1 MNRITSQ
8 TSFQAAKVIQD
19 TSQFEDVQVTVS
31 WSGDVRET
39 NALERVIY
47 GVIDF
52 FDAGAPERRRNEARE
67 AVKTKLTNE
76 ISFLVG
82 PSSGVGSA
90 ALTDEM
96 TEAINQVAGK
106 LIDEGLISKKGIP
119 DDLGDALQ
127 NIKEITA
134 ETDKKS
140 RKLIWKAVAEQRN
153 ENKKVSIDAAKKI
166 SQNTKIWKESLNIS
180 TRDAFRLA
188 SNAWELYESKKIL
201 PEEGKEILLCSGRL
215 ISLHGFSKKG
225 ALNYAIDLRAPLKTL
240 SLGMDSVERV
250 MKSLDYAIP
259 ELREQPER
267 LRISAAI
274 RYLQLQDAKYKD
286 VQPIDEIRRSL
297 ADLPRLQQAMPKGC
311 VIDQIHQ
318 GAHVRGLSK
327 HSFPEPSPNIG
338 DKKNSLTAPEQA
350 LTDGANSLMSAKPLG
365 NTSKPVHGV
374 FLPEVFSQFYSHHVE
389 DMVRGNRFELL
400 TDKKVDTKFSQI
412 EEKRRENPKQLSSKE
427 YEQWASERARWA
439 SSERAVQIISN
450 LESQTLFGD
459 VAVFSRAEFK
469 NQDRYSVIASGD
481 NNLAQT
487 SFQANRLTG
496 TNVFIDEFILRE
508 THYDNATRLLA
519 EPTDMNDRSDG
530 LLLRPQLEIPLIPN
544 PGENI
549 KAGAGGFS
557 VKRSVGLSLTVPKTY
572 QLPPTCRITEVSEEW
587 DLMVDWDQW
596 MSMRKKI
603 GTL

>member
-106 LIDEGLISKKGIP
+106 LIDEGLISKKSIP

-188 SNAWELYESKKIL
+188 SNAGELYESKKIL

-297 ADLPRLQQAMPKGC
+297 DDLPRLQQAMPKGC

-427 YEQWASERARWA
+427 YEQWATERVRWA
-439 SSERAVQIISN
+439 GSDRAVQIISN

-469 NQDRYSVIASGD
+469 NQDQYSVIASGD

-487 SFQANRLTG
+487 SFQANRLTD

-557 VKRSVGLSLTVPKTY
+557 VKRSVGLSLTVPKIS
-572 QLPPTCRITEVSEEW
+572 QMPPTCRITEVSEEW
-587 DLMVDWDQW
+587 DLMVDWDEW
-596 MSMRKKI
+596 MSMRKEI